1 MPDQVVD
8 AVMAR
13 ALHADACR
21 DLPQINCHL
30 GVGMVSIMPPPWITV
45 LVPLPFGTMID
56 CPPPGLMLVAL
67 IGFRGGGSGWGSAEA
82 RSLI

>member
-1 MPDQVVD
+1 
-8 AVMAR
+8 MAR

-30 GVGMVSIMPPPWITV
+30 GVGMVWIVPPPWITV

-56 CPPPGLMLVAL
+56 
-67 IGFRGGGSGWGSAEA
+67 
-82 RSLI
+82 